1 MKTALIQM
9 PVTDSKQQNIQTAL
23 DYLAQAAREGAE
35 LAVLP
40 EMFCSIYRNRDFI
53 KNAEPLGGPAWKAMS
68 GAAKDLGLWLVAGSI
83 PEQDGD
89 RLYNTAFV
97 FDPQGRQAA
106 AHRKVHMFDIKVKN
120 GQWFRESATF
130 SPGDQVT
137 VFDTPFGRLGLCICF
152 DLRFPELSMLMAL
165 KGARAI
171 IVPASFNM
179 TTGPAH
185 WELLFRQ
192 RAVDNQLHTI
202 GVAPAR
208 DENGPY
214 VSYSNSIVCS
224 PWGTVLQRAGSE
236 PTLMVVD
243 IDLDYNESIRDQLPL
258 LSARRTNVYSVIEK

>member
-1 MKTALIQM
+1 MKTALVQM
-9 PVTDSKQQNIQTAL
+9 PVTDNKQQNIRTAL
-23 DYLAQAAREGAE
+23 EYLAQAAAEGAE
-35 LAVLP
+35 LAILP

-53 KNAEPLGGPAWKAMS
+53 ANAEETGGEAWQAMS
-68 GAAKDLGLWLVAGSI
+68 KAAKDLGLWLVAGSI
-83 PEQDGD
+83 PEKADGK
-89 RLYNTAFV
+89 LYNASFV
-97 FDPQGRQAA
+97 FDPNGNQIAC
-106 AHRKVHMFDIKVKN
+106 HRKIHMFDIRVKN

-130 SPGDQVT
+130 TPGDQIT
-137 VFDTPFGRLGLCICF
+137 VFDTPFGKLGLCICF

-208 DENGPY
+208 DVDGPY
-214 VSYSNSIVCS
+214 VSYSNSMVCS
-224 PWGTVLQRAGSE
+224 PWGEVLARADIE
-236 PTLMVVD
+236 PKVMVVD
-243 IDLDYNESIRDQLPL
+243 IDLDRNEAIRDQLPL
-258 LSARRTNVYSVIEK
+258 LNARRTEVYSVIEK

>member
-1 MKTALIQM
+1 MKTAMIQM
-9 PVTDSKQQNIQTAL
+9 PVTDSKEQNIQTAL
-23 DYLAQAAREGAE
+23 DYLKNAAQEGAE

-40 EMFCSIYRNRDFI
+40 EMFCSLYRNRDFI
-53 KNAEPLGGPAWKAMS
+53 KNAEGHQGPAWQAMAKA
-68 GAAKDLGLWLVAGSI
+68 AADLGLWLVAGSI

-89 RLYNTAFV
+89 RLYNTSFV
-97 FDPQGRQAA
+97 FDPSGHQITR
-106 AHRKVHMFDIKVKN
+106 HRKVHMFDIRVKN

-130 SPGDQVT
+130 TPGEDVT
-137 VFDTPFGRLGLCICF
+137 VFDTPFGKLGLCICF

-208 DENGPY
+208 DVNGPY
-214 VSYSNSIVCS
+214 VSYSNSILCS
-224 PWGTVLQRAGSE
+224 PWGEVLRRAGHE
-236 PTLMVVD
+236 PELIVAD
-243 IDLDYNESIRDQLPL
+243 IDLDRNEVIRDQLPL
-258 LSARRTNVYSVIEK
+258 LSARRTGVYNTVEK

>member
-9 PVTDSKQQNIQTAL
+9 PVTDSKAQNIQTAL
-23 DYLAQAAREGAE
+23 DYIARAAQEGADI
-35 LAVLP
+35 AVLP

-53 KNAEPLGGPAWKAMS
+53 NNAEPHG
-68 GAAKDLGLWLVAGSI
+68 GAAWQAISAAAREHKLWIVAGSV

-89 RLYNTAFV
+89 RIYNTAYV
-97 FDPQGRQAA
+97 FNADGEEVAR
-106 AHRKVHMFDIKVKN
+106 HRKVHMFDIKVKN

-130 SPGDQVT
+130 TPGDEIT
-137 VFDTPFGRLGLCICF
+137 VFDTPFGKLGLCICF
-152 DLRFPELSMLMAL
+152 DLRFPELAMLMAL

-224 PWGTVLQRAGSE
+224 PWGTVLHRAGSE
-236 PTLMVVD
+236 PVLLMAD
-243 IDLDYNESIRDQLPL
+243 IDLDYNETIRDQLPL
-258 LSARRTNVYSVIEK
+258 LSARKTNVYDVMEK

>member
-9 PVTDSKQQNIQTAL
+9 PVTNDKEKNIQTAL
-23 DYLAQAAREGAE
+23 HYLSQAAEAGAE
-35 LAVLP
+35 LAILP
-40 EMFCSIYRNRDFI
+40 EMFCSIYRNKDFI
-53 KNAEPLGGPAWKAMS
+53 NNAEPHGGEAWQAMS
-68 GAAKDLGLWLVAGSI
+68 QAARQLELWIVAGSV

-89 RLYNTAFV
+89 KLYNTAYV
-97 FDPQGRQAA
+97 FDPQGAEVAR
-106 AHRKVHMFDIKVKN
+106 HRKVHMFDIKVKN

-130 SPGDQVT
+130 TPGDQVT
-137 VFDTPFGRLGLCICF
+137 VFDTPFGKLGLCICF

-224 PWGTVLQRAGSE
+224 PWGTVLHRAGSE
-236 PTLMVVD
+236 PALIIAD
-243 IDLDYNESIRDQLPL
+243 IDLDYNEAVRDQLPL
-258 LSARRTNVYSVIEK
+258 LSARQTNVYSVVEK